1 MTDTLDIQPGS
12 IVRCRHR
19 QWVVLP
25 SENLNLVRLRSLSG
39 LTQKLSESL
48 ICVTAK
54 KPRTPS
60 FRRACV
66 SPIYLE
72 MKTTLL
78 VSTDTC

>member
-1 MTDTLDIQPGS
+1 MLETAKSFSDYKVDAHNWITLISGA
-12 IVRCRHR
+12 
-19 QWVVLP
+19 
-25 SENLNLVRLRSLSG
+25 G

-66 SPIYLE
+66 SPMEITIL
-72 MKTTLL
+72 TF
-78 VSTDTC
+78 